1 VSKRPAK
8 RRQSAP
14 VLDGPNPKAPCPC
27 GSGRRF
33 KACHGSDYAPINAR
47 PFAGVP
53 AECDWIAL
61 RELVPSATAKLTL
74 ADDKYADRDVTLG
87 TVLPLAGPAMVRA
100 DGRILV
106 AAQTNIP
113 TLDPGRDI
121 AHALLRALEAEPGA
135 MQDYQA
141 APYDGP
147 TLAEVLGPDP
157 IEIEVHDDFEFWLDG
172 VDGSAPDVAASL
184 ERANETIF
192 PTARLKSVDAAYW
205 CLPGDKAHLRWV
217 MPHPEDRLLDAL
229 ARLSASGE
237 LGLGDETRFA
247 GSFRA
252 QGLLAPV
259 WDLPSDAH
267 ADEWEKPAKQMLAKI
282 DAALAVEEPLNESE
296 RRARAGL
303 IGRQITLR

>member
-1 VSKRPAK
+1 M
-8 RRQSAP
+8 
-14 VLDGPNPKAPCPC
+14 
-27 GSGRRF
+27 
-33 KACHGSDYAPINAR
+33 
-47 PFAGVP
+47 
-53 AECDWIAL
+53 

-74 ADDKYADRDVTLG
+74 ADKAYADRDITLG
-87 TVLPLAGPAMVRA
+87 TVLPLAAPAMVRS
-100 DGRILV
+100 DGRILI

-141 APYDGP
+141 SSYDGP

-157 IEIEVHDDFEFWLDG
+157 ITVDVHDDFEFWLDG
-172 VDGSAPDVAASL
+172 MDGSAPEVAASL

-192 PTARLKSVDAAYW
+192 PTKRLSSVQAAYW

-217 MPHPEDRLLDAL
+217 MPYPEDRLLDAL

-237 LGLGDETRFA
+237 LSLGAESRFA

-259 WDLPSDAH
+259 WDLPPDAH
-267 ADEWEKPAKQMLAKI
+267 ADEWEKPAAAMLMKI
-282 DAALAVEEPLNESE
+282 EAALEAGMPLDESE

-303 IGRQITLR
+303 IGRQVTLR